1 MDSNILNFL
10 VAIRK
15 NSIDQFKE
23 ITPGDMNIQLSKFQ
37 LYEIMAYFYKYLI
50 KDKFLEK
57 QKIIDITKNVIGILE
72 NVLFFEQNILLYKK
86 SFDLVIFL
94 NNKSPDFITNEINF
108 FSSLVTS
115 CLLVHKYYIDNEFEN
130 SDICKFFSIELHD
143 INKWELEILIRLNFT
158 LPFQL
163 DFNFSTDENPSETHL
178 LANPNESTK
187 KKKKKP
193 KKFLFTHIKNK
204 RDKINKLK
212 K

>member
-1 MDSNILNFL
+1 MESNILSFL

-23 ITPGDMNIQLSKFQ
+23 ITPGNMNIQLSKFQ

-130 SDICKFFSIELHD
+130 SDICKFFCIELRD
-143 INKWELEILIRLNFT
+143 INKWELEILIKLNFT

-163 DFNFSTDENPSETHL
+163 DFDLSTHENPYGTDI
-178 LANPNESTK
+178 LANQNESTK

-193 KKFLFTHIKNK
+193 KKILFTHIKNK
-204 RDKINKLK
+204 RNKSK